1 MRKGYIMQYVIVF
14 FCLAAFYVVG
24 LASLLLHL
32 IREYRQYKTKRQD
45 TSPAVGWQTSTLPG
59 PRPPIVPVERVPTRP
74 VEVPPQEEDMTKP
87 LYEREF
93 DEIMTRGLQKWKEEE
108 KGA

>member
-59 PRPPIVPVERVPTRP
+59 PRPPIVHVERVPTRS
-74 VEVPPQEEDMTKP
+74 VEVSPQDEQPYAVVQAQAYARCLETLLATPDVSEE
-87 LYEREF
+87 
-93 DEIMTRGLQKWKEEE
+93 
-108 KGA
+108 